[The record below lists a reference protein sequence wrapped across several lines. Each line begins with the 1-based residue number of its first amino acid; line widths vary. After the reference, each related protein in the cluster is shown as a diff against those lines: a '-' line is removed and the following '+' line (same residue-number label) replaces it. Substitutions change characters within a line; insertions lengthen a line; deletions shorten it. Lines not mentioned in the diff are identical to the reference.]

1 MQKSFPLFL
10 RQLPL
15 NRKSF
20 RESDILKAL
29 TQEDFE
35 ELKNLN
41 LLTNS
46 GDATHVICESCDDP
60 HSVPVKYSEGKLYTA
75 CVSDSKPNLLN
86 QSAVRRWELNVRG
99 FLQGMTSKFGI
110 DESVE
115 ALELDELW
123 HVGTISKDQSYY
135 IFYFYHGKKVDDVV
149 EFLKNKAVG
158 FERHL
163 VMTCKQAD
171 VTQPKG
177 SSVLFLDAA
186 ILVDLNGGEL
196 KFNKKMFQQ
205 YLNAF
210 REVQFAPENGNLR
223 VNGEL
228 IVTIPLKTTHYYFAC
243 CLWNQFGVPIPNSKV
258 KKYVCEKRGRSYDR
272 DTDQFCHDQRSKIK
286 ALAKGDE
293 RKEKLIAS
301 IFGTLPTQD
310 GQNGSVMQN
319 PT

>member
-1 MQKSFPLFL
+1 MAYRAYCGL
-10 RQLPL
+10 QL
-15 NRKSF
+15 
-20 RESDILKAL
+20 
-29 TQEDFE
+29 
-35 ELKNLN
+35 
-41 LLTNS
+41 
-46 GDATHVICESCDDP
+46 G
-60 HSVPVKYSEGKLYTA
+60 Y
-75 CVSDSKPNLLN
+75 
-86 QSAVRRWELNVRG
+86 RRG
-99 FLQGMTSKFGI
+99 
-110 DESVE
+110 
-115 ALELDELW
+115 ALEDRSVTKDCPLLGI
-123 HVGTISKDQSYY
+123 VKPPAVAATIHAVTTADLGINTGGRDGRKAA
-135 IFYFYHGKKVDDVV
+135 KVDDVV
-149 EFLKNKAVG
+149 EFLKNKVVG

-186 ILVDLNGGEL
+186 ILVDLKGGEL

-228 IVTIPLKTTHYYFAC
+228 IVTIPLKTMHYYFAC
-243 CLWNQFGVPIPNSKV
+243 YLWEQFGMPIPSSKM

-272 DTDQFCHDQRSKIK
+272 DADQFCHDQRGKIK
-286 ALAKGDE
+286 ALVKGDE

-301 IFGTLPTQD
+301 IFVTSPTQD

-319 PT
+319 PI